1 MSVEAGNILKILLL
15 GDSSVGKT
23 CFLMRY
29 ADSTFQEVHMST
41 VGLDYRLKDM
51 VMEDQKQVTVQIWDT
66 AGQDRFRAIT
76 KNYYK
81 GADGIVLIYDV
92 TSRDTFQNITTWIT
106 QIKENAS
113 TSAKIIIVGNKID
126 MTDQIKVSTDEIS
139 KLASENN
146 LKFIEASAKNNIRI
160 DECFNLLVNDIYKD
174 YEIKKK
180 VEAQKLESQKKTKK
194 RRWC

>member
-1 MSVEAGNILKILLL
+1 MNGEVGSIFKILLL

-41 VGLDYRLKDM
+41 VGLDYRLKEM
-51 VMEDQKQVTVQIWDT
+51 VMEDQKSVTVQIWDT

-81 GADGIVLIYDV
+81 GADGIALIYDV
-92 TSRDTFQNITTWIT
+92 TNRSSFQNITTWIS
-106 QIKENAS
+106 QIKDCAS
-113 TSAKIIIVGNKID
+113 SYVKIIIVGNKID
-126 MTDQIKVSTDEIS
+126 KTNMIQVSTDEIS
-139 KLASENN
+139 KLASEYN

-160 DECFNLLVNDIYKD
+160 DECFTLLINEIYKD
-174 YEIKKK
+174 SENKKK
-180 VEAQKLESQKKTKK
+180 VEAQRLEEKKKK
-194 RRWC
+194 KKKWC